1 MIMYIN
7 EILTENLVDLTSE
20 EKNSLD
26 KIVQKISKPNDLDL
40 FKIKRHR
47 ADEFYL
53 PKNIDT
59 FSVSEER
66 KYIYYNTNQPD
77 WFNKIDFHMHNINI
91 PLAKIG
97 EVNIIGIEEL
107 IRQYNERQHIDKY
120 NALLTVYNCAIKLKV
135 EDKYKGTINSMFVDI
150 SSSPFGW
157 GSAATADPS
166 GWGSAT
172 AATPRGQEEAN
183 DK

>member
-150 SSSPFGW
+150 SSSSPFGW
-157 GSAATADPS
+157 GSAAAATPR
-166 GWGSAT
+166 SAVA
-172 AATPRGQEEAN
+172 AATPRG
-183 DK
+183 

>member
-1 MIMYIN
+1 
-7 EILTENLVDLTSE
+7 
-20 EKNSLD
+20 
-26 KIVQKISKPNDLDL
+26 
-40 FKIKRHR
+40 
-47 ADEFYL
+47 
-53 PKNIDT
+53 
-59 FSVSEER
+59 
-66 KYIYYNTNQPD
+66 
-77 WFNKIDFHMHNINI
+77 MHNINI